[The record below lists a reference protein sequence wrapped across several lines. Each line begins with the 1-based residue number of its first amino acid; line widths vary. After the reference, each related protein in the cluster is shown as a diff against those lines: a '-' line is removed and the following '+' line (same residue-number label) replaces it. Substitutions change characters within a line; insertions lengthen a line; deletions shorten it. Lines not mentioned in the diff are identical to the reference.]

1 MNFTRRAFLMSS
13 LAAAATPS
21 FAALPAREADVIVIG
36 AGAAGIAAA
45 RRIAAANRKVVIV
58 EAAPRPGGRCVTD
71 TSTFSTPFDLGAHAL
86 FDPQTNPLTRFARP
100 LGFDIYA
107 APHGLKMRIGRRFA
121 RPGEMEDYLST
132 IVRITNALGEAARG
146 KADVSCAGALPANL
160 GEWGPTAEFVLGPW
174 ATGKDLK
181 DISAVD
187 FARAARRTTFSF
199 SRQGLGALLARLAE
213 GLPIAL
219 AAPVNRIVWT
229 SRNVQVETSAGRID
243 GKAAIVT
250 ASTNVIAAGK
260 LKFSPDLPGRHL
272 DAMRKLALGH
282 RERIALLLSGNP
294 LGLQNDDVVVEKSA
308 GANTGALIGN
318 VGGSSLCVVEVAG
331 AFGRDLSARGD
342 AAMTAFATDWLAQ
355 MFGGDVA
362 KTVTKSSVTRWGA
375 EPYVLGSSSVA
386 APGAQPMRKQ
396 IMEPV
401 GPVYFA
407 GEAAHETLWG
417 TIGGAWESGERAAE
431 ASLKRIGALKEEP
444 TPAPAKRRRP

>member
-1 MNFTRRAFLMSS
+1 MIFTRRAFLASS
-13 LAAAATPS
+13 FAAAAAPA
-21 FAALPAREADVIVIG
+21 FAALPARETDVVVIG

-58 EAAPRPGGRCVTD
+58 EAAPRLGGRCATD
-71 TSTFSTPFDLGAHAL
+71 VSTFASPFDLGAHAL
-86 FDPQTNPLTRFARP
+86 FDPQTNPLTKFARP
-100 LGFDIYA
+100 LGFDVHA
-107 APHGLKMRIGRRFA
+107 PPHGLKMRIGRRFA

-132 IVRITNALGEAARG
+132 VVRVTNAFGEAARG
-146 KADVSCAGALPANL
+146 KADLSCASALPANL
-160 GEWGPTAEFVLGPW
+160 GEWGPTVEFVLGPW

-181 DISAVD
+181 DISVAD
-187 FARAARRTTFSF
+187 FARAPRRTAFSF

-213 GLPIAL
+213 GLPVAL
-219 AAPVNRIVWT
+219 SAPVGRIAWT
-229 SRNVQVETSAGRID
+229 SRGVQVETSAGRID
-243 GKAAIVT
+243 AKAAIVT
-250 ASTNVIAAGK
+250 ASTNAVASGK

-272 DAMRKLALGH
+272 DAMRKLALGT
-282 RERIALLLSGNP
+282 RERIALQLSGNP
-294 LGLQNDDVVVEKSA
+294 LGLQNDDVIVEKSS
-308 GANTGALIGN
+308 GANTGVLLGN

-342 AAMTAFATDWLAQ
+342 AAMVAFATEWLAQ

-362 KTVTKSSVTRWGA
+362 KSAAKSSVTHWGSD
-375 EPYVLGSSSVA
+375 PYVLGSASVA
-386 APGAQPMRKQ
+386 APGAQPMRKV

-431 ASLKRIGALKEEP
+431 ASLKRIGALKDEP
-444 TPAPAKRRRP
+444 PPAPAKRRRR